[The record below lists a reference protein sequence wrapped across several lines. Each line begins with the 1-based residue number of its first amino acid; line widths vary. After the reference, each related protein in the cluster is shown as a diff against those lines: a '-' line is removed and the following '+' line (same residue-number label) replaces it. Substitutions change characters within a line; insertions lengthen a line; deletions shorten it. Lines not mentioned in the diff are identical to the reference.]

1 MVEAAKAKQGK
12 HQYSCSNPVLC
23 RNAKAKSLQHSH
35 EREGKLRLEELIF
48 FCRMNLSP

>member
-12 HQYSCSNPVLC
+12 HQHSYSNPVLH

-35 EREGKLRLEELIF
+35 ERKGK
-48 FCRMNLSP
+48 S